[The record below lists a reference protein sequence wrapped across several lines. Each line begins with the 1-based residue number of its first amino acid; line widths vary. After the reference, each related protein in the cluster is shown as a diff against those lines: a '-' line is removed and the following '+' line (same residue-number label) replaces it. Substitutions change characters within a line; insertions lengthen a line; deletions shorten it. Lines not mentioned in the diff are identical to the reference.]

1 MMNDLEDQPVNI
13 ETETEDDDAVDFGR
27 QSAANAKKAALAAQ
41 QADSFDSD
49 VIQQNQ

>member
-1 MMNDLEDQPVNI
+1 MMNDLEDQPVI
-13 ETETEDDDAVDFGR
+13 IETEDDDAVDFGR